1 MKGSVIPNH
10 MGVAERCCNQ
20 KNGKEIAHRTD
31 ALCCGLASPLFSS
44 TSLESSLG
52 LTAAW
57 WALQMSTY
65 SLSTYGSFWACHL
78 VFHGGALSSQSRRG
92 SLRKDLQNS
101 TLQDI
106 PCCVKLLIV
115 YRHTEPPTFL
125 GSFLLLVHEEVRGGK
140 QSS

>member
-20 KNGKEIAHRTD
+20 KNGKESAHRTD

-57 WALQMSTY
+57 WALQTSTY

-78 VFHGGALSSQSRRG
+78 VFHHLSSQSRRG

-125 GSFLLLVHEEVRGGK
+125 GSFLLLVPEEVRGGK